1 MSGIVGPDIV
11 ESGLVLILDAANS
24 KSYLGSGTTW
34 SDLSGNNYNGTLINS
49 PSYSSS
55 SGGYLQMT
63 GSSYIS
69 FSSYAQPV
77 YNTTTSFTWNVWVYP
92 FANAVGQIIMGNRG
106 SDLDFTKLTTSN
118 FEYYPTILLTSMP
131 LNTWQNVCVVK
142 DQTTLSYY
150 RNSELVTSTTSSTTK
165 PSKPFYIG
173 GDPAPL
179 EYSTARISHVSV
191 YNRALTTS
199 EIRQNFNAVKGRY
212 SL

>member
-55 SGGYLQMT
+55 SGGYFQMT

-69 FSSYAQPV
+69 FSSYAQPA
-77 YNTTTSFTWNVWVYP
+77 YDTTTSFTWNVWVYP

-106 SDLDFTKLTTSN
+106 SDLNFTKLTTSN
-118 FEYYPTILLTSMP
+118 FEYYSTILLTSMP
-131 LNTWQNVCVVK
+131 LNIWQNVCVVK

-150 RNSELVTSTTSSTTK
+150 RNSELITTTTSSITK
-165 PSKPFYIG
+165 PSRPFYIG
-173 GDPAPL
+173 GDPAAV